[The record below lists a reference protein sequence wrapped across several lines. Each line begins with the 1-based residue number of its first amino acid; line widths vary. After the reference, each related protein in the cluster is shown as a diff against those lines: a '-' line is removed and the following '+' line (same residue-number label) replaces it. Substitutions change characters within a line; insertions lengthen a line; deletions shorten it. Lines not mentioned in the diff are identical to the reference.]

1 MAPHEGRIEKR
12 IRLAVPREVSKLWD
26 PAGPE
31 HTITENVCSSG
42 VRVLTRRALA
52 PSERL
57 IVRSLKSDLQTQVR
71 VVYCQ
76 RLPDGRYGVG
86 LQFPG
91 VAINFLSA
99 VRRGS
104 QNQG

>member
-1 MAPHEGRIEKR
+1 MSPHEGRIEKR
-12 IRLAVPREVSKLWD
+12 IQLAVPLEVSRLWD

-42 VRVLTRRALA
+42 VRVLTRQALA

-57 IVRSLKSDLQTQVR
+57 IVRSLETDLQTQAR

-76 RLPDGRYGVG
+76 RLADGRYGVG

-91 VAINFLSA
+91 IAINSLSA
-99 VRRGS
+99 VRRES
-104 QNQG
+104 QNQR